1 MSLSE
6 FRQCFAGQGGW
17 ERKKKQVA
25 AGDQRQRFKRAIDW
39 EALCWSGWLS
49 LGKFPRIGHEMIT
62 GKAMI
67 LLPPRG
73 GSDHLVAG
81 STPPASRAP
90 PGACLSCG
98 LVPAGPGAS
107 TPPAGAKG
115 GAPPRLPAGRPPY
128 QYLYRTYCLHY
139 IPNQDHHGPGR
150 GRSMRGGAYGSCPPR
165 GLLPHLPP
173 KGLFRSTHILEKAY
187 PTSWNSSSLFSAA
200 PCLLF

>member
-1 MSLSE
+1 MIPHARLELGHRTIGRVTDILSLSE

-25 AGDQRQRFKRAIDW
+25 AGDQRQRFKRAMDW

-67 LLPPRG
+67 LLLPRG
-73 GSDHLVAG
+73 GSGHFVAG
-81 STPPASRAP
+81 ATPPASRAP

-107 TPPAGAKG
+107 PPPAGAKG
-115 GAPPRLPAGRPPY
+115 GGASALARRPAPVPVLIPHLLSALHTEPGPPRPRQGSLDAR
-128 QYLYRTYCLHY
+128 
-139 IPNQDHHGPGR
+139 
-150 GRSMRGGAYGSCPPR
+150 RSLW
-165 GLLPHLPP
+165 LLPPP
-173 KGLFRSTHILEKAY
+173 GSFTP
-187 PTSWNSSSLFSAA
+187 PTTQGTL
-200 PCLLF
+200 

>member
-1 MSLSE
+1 MFSRVREGESE
-6 FRQCFAGQGGW
+6 KETSGRWRQ
-17 ERKKKQVA
+17 R
-25 AGDQRQRFKRAIDW
+25 RRFKRAIDW

-73 GSDHLVAG
+73 GSDHFVAG
-81 STPPASRAP
+81 ATPPASRAP

-115 GAPPRLPAGRPPY
+115 GGASALARRPAPVPVLIPHLLSALHTEPGPPRPRQGSLDAR
-128 QYLYRTYCLHY
+128 
-139 IPNQDHHGPGR
+139 
-150 GRSMRGGAYGSCPPR
+150 RSLRLLPPR